1 MAGNIEAR
9 LRIAAD
15 VAQAVSALK
24 RLQGELNETGKAA
37 DRSKGTGTGKVNLDD
52 AIARRKEAE
61 ALAEATRQQRAAERQ
76 AAAEAKAAIAA
87 QRAAQRAADDEA
99 KKAATALRASK
110 RQQAL
115 EDQAAQKASRNDA
128 YKATVL
134 GQQVTDIVS
143 GLATGQKPFTVLL
156 QQGGQL
162 RDVFGS
168 VGGAAKALMAIFTP
182 LRIIVGGVA
191 AAIGAVA
198 YYAVQGA
205 IDTDRLNK
213 GLALTGN
220 IAGTSAGQINA
231 QAQAIAGR
239 QKVAVS
245 DVRDTL
251 SALATSGEFVGAS
264 LGSAGKAVTA
274 LRKLTG
280 QTAEEAIKDFS
291 GMSDGVAAWAQK
303 SNKAYNYLTAEQFK
317 YVQQLEAQ
325 GRTQEAMRVVMDALA
340 TTMEGRAAP
349 AIGTIE
355 KLWKAAGKALSDFKD
370 DLAGI
375 GRETTAED
383 RIKSLTASLTALQAA
398 RDLGSRGGK
407 RKATTDLAIDKTESQ
422 LNQEKKDAAIAA
434 MRASDRAAEDQAAQ
448 ESIKHASRAYN
459 DQIAAVNLAGL
470 QYLQSQRMAALD
482 KEQSDVE
489 RANARGL
496 LSAQTYAADLNKIEL
511 KRLEAQKATV
521 KRQIEIERGRVEE
534 KPEDRLAKDAALN
547 QLGAQLLDIESKISV
562 TTAKGLSDADQ
573 AALERARDLAVRWA
587 EVWQQAQE
595 QVRQFAAQNAATDAA
610 NVADP
615 SARARAQAAAQVA
628 DIKRSIATKEQDL
641 QLMISLTVDPQAMA
655 ELKRQLAELQ
665 GQGSR
670 NVSEQTR
677 LGRLQSLQTQSSE
690 IMQRIQLDEAA
701 IDQQVQAGTLTML
714 EGQREKFAARA
725 KEIGQLQKINDQM
738 ATLASSPGEINAVRG
753 IGQQLTVLKDT
764 TGEFEKTLKSSLGDG
779 FATLFTDI
787 GTGAERADKAVGKMV
802 KNVLQSMMNLIAK
815 RLGDELVKSL
825 FGDGKS
831 SSGSGGDTSGWLATL
846 VKAFGSYH
854 TGGIV
859 GTNGGGLRSVNP
871 GVFAGAQVLHGGGIA
886 GLRANE
892 TPAILMKGEEV
903 LTANDPRHRNNLAA
917 GGATVGAV
925 TVNVSVDGGNSPMTQ
940 ATGQALGNALE
951 AAVMTV
957 IARESRPGG
966 VLAGN
971 GGA

>member
-24 RLQGELNETGKAA
+24 RLRGELNETGKAA

-76 AAAEAKAAIAA
+76 AAADAKAAIAA

-264 LGSAGKAVTA
+264 LGSAGRAVTA

-303 SNKAYNYLTAEQFK
+303 SNKAYNYLTVEQFK

-370 DLAGI
+370 DLASI
-375 GRETTAED
+375 GKETTAED
-383 RIKSLTASLTALQAA
+383 RVQALTDKLTKLRAAQALRA
-398 RDLGSRGGK
+398 RNGNKNAFADLQ
-407 RKATTDLAIDKTESQ
+407 TDQVAQDLRYER
-422 LNQEKKDAAIAA
+422 KDARETAQAIA
-434 MRASDRAAEDQAAQ
+434 DKAAELKAAQ
-448 ESIKHASRAYN
+448 KAQKEATRAYT

-470 QYLQSQRMAALD
+470 QVLQAQEMAALD
-482 KEQSDVE
+482 ARQSAAE
-489 RANARGL
+489 TANAKGL
-496 LSAQTYAADLNKIEL
+496 TSALAYNLALNRIEQERLAVQAATLQRQRDIE
-511 KRLEAQKATV
+511 A
-521 KRQIEIERGRVEE
+521 GRVDE
-534 KPEDRLAKDAALN
+534 KPEDKLAKAAALK
-547 QLGAQLLDIESKISV
+547 QIDAQLTELRSKIRISV
-562 TTAKGLSDADQ
+562 AQGRNLTEAD
-573 AALERARDLAVRWA
+573 ALERARDLSARWA
-587 EVWQQAQE
+587 DIWQQAAE
-595 QVRQFAAQNAATDAA
+595 QVRQFAAQNAATNAA
-610 NVADP
+610 NLTDP
-615 SARARAQAAAQVA
+615 SERARAQAAAQVA
-628 DIKRSIATKEQDL
+628 DIKRSIASKEQDL
-641 QLMISLTVDPQAMA
+641 QLVISLTLDPTAKA
-655 ELKRQLAELQ
+655 ELQRQLAELQ
-665 GQGSR
+665 GQGGSA
-670 NVSEQTR
+670 VSEQTR
-677 LGRLQSLQTQSSE
+677 LGRLQSLQSQTSE

-714 EGQREKFAARA
+714 DGQREKFAARA
-725 KEIGQLQKINDQM
+725 KEIDQLQKINDEM

-753 IGQQLTVLKDT
+753 IGQQLGVLKDT
-764 TGEFEKTLKSSLGDG
+764 TSEVEKTLKSSIGDG
-779 FATLFTDI
+779 FGTLFTDI
-787 GTGAERADKAVGKMV
+787 ATGAEKADRAVGNFVVSVAK
-802 KNVLQSMMNLIAK
+802 SMLNLIAK
-815 RLGDELVKSL
+815 ELGQKLVKSL
-825 FGDGKS
+825 FGSD
-831 SSGSGGDTSGWLATL
+831 SGGGSNSGWIAAAATYIS
-846 VKAFGSYH
+846 KMFH
-854 TGGIV
+854 
-859 GTNGGGLRSVNP
+859 GGGVVGQAGGMSRSVSP
-871 GVFAGAQVLHGGGIA
+871 AVFAGATRYHGGGIA
-886 GLRANE
+886 GLAPNE

-925 TVNVSVDGGNSPMTQ
+925 TVNVSVDGGSSPMTQ

-957 IARESRPGG
+957 LARESRPGG